1 LDLNQKN
8 KNIAFKEFSK
18 NKMKF
23 FDFDRKTQDIF
34 NYFLADFKKVDWKSW
49 LSLTSR
55 EEYEDLA
62 LKLSGLDTLTNIY
75 KRIQKEETNSRS
87 FSVYLPS
94 FLESH
99 NFKEPLILCHTS
111 GTTNS
116 DISQLKWFHMTK
128 SLIERVWAPGMQAIF
143 ESSGLDSKSS
153 AIIFVP
159 SRMKFDGIN
168 NMNGKEYISLYSSE
182 FSQRVMLSV
191 LKPKNYLFYE
201 YKKAT
206 GLEIISKIL
215 SLQNIAAISA
225 PAITI
230 LKWANKKK
238 LSEDIKMS
246 LKNEETDSSSKFTS
260 LKDLVKREGVD
271 SATNKIYKLLSDKL
285 SNATIIFSI
294 SSLSQD
300 DWALIRKFM
309 KWEKGK
315 ERFVNLYVASEIG
328 PFAAS
333 ITESDFKLS
342 RSNQM
347 YVFPLTLPIIEL
359 SGEKSLISR
368 TKNYRGKLFVSRL
381 NDGKPLINIDI
392 GDVIHVK
399 KQDALPIIDGKILRA
414 GFNLKYPINIS
425 KKVKIPSDY
434 SVYAGDFFSFGKFD
448 IIEPRNLLNC
458 LNRNCKN
465 NMDAMLLLRS
475 ADKINADEPWKL
487 VLQVDEN
494 SNCETPNDFI
504 DKISKCPKE
513 QGIYNVI
520 KENYLE
526 LELIEEPPVDFI
538 KTRSEMLS
546 KVRNG
551 QIPKGILKKWP
562 LYIVNPL
569 T

>member
-1 LDLNQKN
+1 MILY
-8 KNIAFKEFSK
+8 
-18 NKMKF
+18 
-23 FDFDRKTQDIF
+23 DFDVKTQHIF
-34 NYFLADFKKVDWKSW
+34 NRLLSNFKTVNWKSW
-49 LSLTSR
+49 LRLTSR
-55 EEYEDLA
+55 EDYEDLA
-62 LKLSGLDTLTNIY
+62 LKLSGLDTIDNLFE
-75 KRIQKEETNSRS
+75 RIKKEETSSKS
-87 FSVYLPS
+87 FSIDISS
-94 FLESH
+94 FLDSY
-99 NFKEPLILCHTS
+99 NFREPLVLCHTS

-128 SLIERVWAPGMQAIF
+128 RLIERVWAPGMQAIF

-168 NMNGKEYISLYSSE
+168 NMNGKEYTTLYSSE

-206 GLEIISKIL
+206 DLEIITKIL
-215 SLQNIAAISA
+215 NLQDIAVISA

-238 LSEDIKMS
+238 LSEEIKKS
-246 LKNEETDSSSKFTS
+246 FRNVKTDKSFESTN
-260 LKDLVKREGVD
+260 LINLIKREGVD
-271 SATNKIYKLLSDKL
+271 SASNKIYSLLSDKL
-285 SNATIIFSI
+285 SNAIIIFGI
-294 SSLSQD
+294 SSLSQT
-300 DWALIRKFM
+300 DWDLIRKFM

-315 ERFVNLYVASEIG
+315 EKFTNLYVASEIG

-333 ITESDFKLS
+333 ITEGDYEIS

-347 YVFPLTLPIIEL
+347 YVFPLTLPIIENN
-359 SGEKSLISR
+359 GEKSLISR
-368 TKNYRGKLFVSRL
+368 SINKRGKLFVSRY
-381 NDGKPLINIDI
+381 NGENVLININI
-392 GDVIHVK
+392 GDVIHIK
-399 KQDALPIIDGKILRA
+399 NQDALPIIDGKILRA
-414 GFNLKYPINIS
+414 GFSLKYPINIS
-425 KKVKIPSDY
+425 KKVNVPSDY
-434 SVYAGDFFSFGKFD
+434 NVFVGDFFSFGKFD

-458 LNRNCKN
+458 LNRNCQNK
-465 NMDAMLLLRS
+465 MDAMLLIRS
-475 ADKINADEPWKL
+475 TDKINEDQPWKL
-487 VLQVDEN
+487 ILQVNEN
-494 SNCETPNDFI
+494 SNCVTSKDFF

-520 KENYLE
+520 KEDYLE
-526 LELIEEPPVDFI
+526 LDIIDEPPVDFI
-538 KTRSEMLS
+538 KARSEMLS

-569 T
+569 S